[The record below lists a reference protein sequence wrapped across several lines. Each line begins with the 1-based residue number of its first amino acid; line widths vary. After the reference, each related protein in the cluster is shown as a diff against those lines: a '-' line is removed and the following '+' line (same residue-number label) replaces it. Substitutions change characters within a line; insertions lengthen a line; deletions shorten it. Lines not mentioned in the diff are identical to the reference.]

1 MSTTSVE
8 RLRTGNRVDL
18 QTSKKGSTKML
29 CHIYNGSK
37 ENIEFPDPPPKLT
50 MKPEVPNKISL
61 PEEQGNIA
69 KVQPTNKERNVSISV
84 PMTEVTLAV
93 SKMDI
98 MTTAS
103 LSAQLLVM
111 FLTLSLTVSAVK
123 NNGQTVSFEEW
134 FKGWMYLLF
143 AHTMNT
149 LVDPF
154 VCVICS
160 SVYRNALYE
169 LLSGSNN
176 TVKTTRR
183 PLN

>member
-1 MSTTSVE
+1 MSTASLE
-8 RLRTGNRVDL
+8 RFRTGNRVNP
-18 QTSKKGSTKML
+18 QTSKKGSV
-29 CHIYNGSK
+29 GS
-37 ENIEFPDPPPKLT
+37 
-50 MKPEVPNKISL
+50 ISL
-61 PEEQGNIA
+61 A
-69 KVQPTNKERNVSISV
+69 
-84 PMTEVTLAV
+84 MTGVTLAV
-93 SKMDI
+93 SKKDI

-103 LSAQLLVM
+103 LSAQLFVM

-123 NNGQTVSFEEW
+123 NSGQTVLFEEW
-134 FKGWMYLLF
+134 FKGWMHLLF

>member
-18 QTSKKGSTKML
+18 QTSKKGSPQMV

-37 ENIEFPDPPPKLT
+37 ENIEYLDPPPKLT
-50 MKPEVPNKISL
+50 MKPELPNKISL
-61 PEEQGNIA
+61 QEEQGNIA
-69 KVQPTNKERNVSISV
+69 KVQPINKERNVSISV

-134 FKGWMYLLF
+134 FKGWLHLLF